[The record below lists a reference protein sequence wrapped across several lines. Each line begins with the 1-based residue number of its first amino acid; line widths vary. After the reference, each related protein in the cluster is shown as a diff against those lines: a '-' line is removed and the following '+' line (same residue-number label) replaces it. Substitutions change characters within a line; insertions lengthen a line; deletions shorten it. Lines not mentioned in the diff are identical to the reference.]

1 MDLLKNLK
9 PKAKLNRNGFDLS
22 NRQLFSAKAGQ
33 LLPVQCVE
41 CVPGDKVQIDVMAL
55 ARTMPLNTAAFMR
68 AKQYFHFFYVP
79 YQALWHQWDS
89 FISQRENQESSYV
102 NSSRFCPNFSRAA
115 LLNEIFN
122 LDNVAGSNGRK
133 TDMHGF
139 SRAGNALRLMD
150 LLGYGSA
157 NNFMSDKFD
166 DPLFA
171 NRVFE
176 HEEYVTKSRPN
187 AWRILAYQK
196 IYNDYYQ
203 NKYFESPDP
212 FSFNVDDIPCD
223 TYANSDIFR
232 NREGRSDTPAL
243 DLFELRYRTYKKD
256 LYMGVL
262 PSPQFGSPSSIGFV
276 DKYLF
281 ANYQSN
287 GSINNANYLGL
298 RPMINSLNELK
309 TDNGK
314 AMLDGMDANRRWM
327 VALANFKNGEG
338 VPPNMSSVRFSIPD
352 VFDVLTLRKA
362 EALQKWKENTVRAGR
377 DHRDQQLAHFGVTAS
392 NSFNNHAQYL
402 GGFDSV
408 INVDEVIST
417 ASTDDAV
424 LGQMA
429 GKGVSAVRGEKI
441 HFEASDF
448 GVLMCIYSVVP
459 EAEYDSDGIDRCNQM
474 VDAFDYFTPEFEN
487 LGFEAVSI
495 KDINDAPVLSNT
507 NIGQGVLGY
516 APRYYGYKTRVDRV
530 HGVFQTG
537 RSLNAWTTP
546 RRDIVDG
553 VSKNNGFQ
561 FKLPHLYID
570 PRVLDTVFAQACT
583 NYEDS
588 DQFLVSSFFDIKA
601 VRPMSILGL
610 PNS

>member
-68 AKQYFHFFYVP
+68 AKQFFHFFYVP

-89 FISQRENQESSYV
+89 FISQRENKESSYV
-102 NSSRFCPNFSRAA
+102 NSSEFCPNFSRKE

-122 LDNVAGSNGRK
+122 LDNVAGSTGIK
-133 TDMHGF
+133 KDIHGF
-139 SRAGNALRLMD
+139 SRAHNALRLMD

-157 NNFMSDKFD
+157 NNYFSDTFD

-176 HEEYVTKSRPN
+176 GETGDKVTESRPN

-203 NKYFESPDP
+203 NKYFEAPVP
-212 FSFNVDDIPCD
+212 ETFNVDDVPCD
-223 TYANSDIFR
+223 TYANSEIFNAR
-232 NREGRSDTPAL
+232 KSKSATPAL
-243 DLFELRYRTYKKD
+243 DLFELRYRPYKKD

-262 PSPQFGSPSSIGFV
+262 PSPQFGSPSSVGFV

-281 ANYQSN
+281 VGHNST
-287 GSINNANYLGL
+287 GIHTSNYLGIK
-298 RPMINSLNELK
+298 PMPPNSQAN
-309 TDNGK
+309 TDN
-314 AMLDGMDANRRWM
+314 AQALWSDGRPQWM
-327 VALANFKNGEG
+327 VGLANFQNGTNT
-338 VPPNMSSVRFSIPD
+338 PPNMYSAKFSIPD

-362 EALQKWKENTVRAGR
+362 EALQRWKENTVRAGR

-392 NSFNNHAQYL
+392 NSFNNHAQFL
-402 GGFDSV
+402 GGYDSV

-429 GKGVSAVRGEKI
+429 GKGISAVRGEKI
-441 HFEASDF
+441 NFEASDF

-459 EAEYDSDGIDRCNQM
+459 ESDYDSDGIDRCNQM

-487 LGFEAVSI
+487 LGFEAVSS
-495 KDINDAPVLSNT
+495 KEINDATVLAAGNS
-507 NIGQGVLGY
+507 GQSVVGY
-516 APRYYGYKTRVDRV
+516 APRYYGYKTRVDKV
-530 HGVFQTG
+530 HGIFQTN

-546 RRDIVDG
+546 RRDLVAGIKKDTAF
-553 VSKNNGFQ
+553 KL
-561 FKLPHLYID
+561 KLPHLYID

-583 NYEDS
+583 DHEDS